1 MDETTTAT
9 TTTST
14 STTAKYK
21 ATSRVAAGLVIFL
34 ELLALAGLQWALTK
48 GILFHLPHGHRPGML
63 LGILHLH
70 SFHFRNVSLWLL
82 IHGLTLLGA
91 LSVVAAGSPR
101 WVHRVTNGVT
111 IWSLALGT
119 VLLITFVTG

>member
-1 MDETTTAT
+1 MDD
-9 TTTST
+9 TTSTTSTTT

-21 ATSRVAAGLVIFL
+21 ATSRVAAGFVVFL
-34 ELLALAGLQWALTK
+34 ELLLLAGLQWALSK
-48 GILFHLPHGHRPGML
+48 GIFFHLPRGHRPGML

-91 LSVVAAGSPR
+91 LSVILVGSPR

-111 IWSLALGT
+111 LWSLALGT
-119 VLLITFVTG
+119 LLLITFVTG